1 MDTLYGIARFS
12 EKLVGTG
19 IKFVRDFQQDP
30 RTATLTGIGKLAET
44 VRELSPRKTCGAAN
58 GDLLLWAV

>member
-12 EKLVGTG
+12 EKLV
-19 IKFVRDFQQDP
+19 QQDP

-44 VRELSPRKTCGAAN
+44 VRELAPGEDVGWGVTCVTPT
-58 GDLLLWAV
+58 DL